1 MLRLRRLPAVALAA
15 GGLAA
20 LPACRSEDVETGA
33 DKVEQEGQ
41 EVGGKATDAAKEAGG
56 KAEDAAKDARGN
68 AEDAAREAK
77 TAAGDATNGK

>member
-20 LPACRSEDVETGA
+20 LPACRGEDVERGA
-33 DKVEQEGQ
+33 DKVEQEGK
-41 EVGGKATDAAKEAGG
+41 EVGGKATDAATEAGG
-56 KAEDAAKDARGN
+56 KAEDAAKDARGK